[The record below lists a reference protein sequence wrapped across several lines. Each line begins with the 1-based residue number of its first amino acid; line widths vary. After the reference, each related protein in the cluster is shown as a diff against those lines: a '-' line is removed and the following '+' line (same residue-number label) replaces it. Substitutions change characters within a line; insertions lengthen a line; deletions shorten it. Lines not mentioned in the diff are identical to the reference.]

1 MTWPDAVSGLLGF
14 VLVLAVLLFLRAWT
28 VGFWQAWVH
37 WLIVSGSPVFITT
50 YFLKKDPGLLERRLR
65 AGPGRKRRGGQ
76 RIIQSLATV
85 ALWGLIVVP
94 GLDRHFSWSN
104 LPVAVV
110 VTGNVLVVLG
120 FSVIFL
126 VFRENTYTSG
136 IVEVDPSQTVI
147 LTGPYSVVRH
157 PHVRGSVA
165 VVFRHAAS
173 PRFVVGVAGRDSHGR
188 DARFETRRRGAL
200 SGSELPGYEVYCER
214 VRRHL
219 VPGLW

>member
-28 VGFWQAWVH
+28 VGFWQAWVY

-147 LTGPYSVVRH
+147 STGPYSVVRH
-157 PHVRGSVA
+157 PMYA
-165 VVFRHAAS
+165 
-173 PRFVVGVAGRDSHGR
+173 
-188 DARFETRRRGAL
+188 GAL
-200 SGSELPGYEVYCER
+200 LLFSA
-214 VRRHL
+214 RR
-219 VPGLW
+219 

>member
-1 MTWPDAVSGLLGF
+1 MDRGVLASVGLL
-14 VLVLAVLLFLRAWT
+14 AHR
-28 VGFWQAWVH
+28 VGIPGVH
-37 WLIVSGSPVFITT
+37 YHL
-50 YFLKKDPGLLERRLR
+50 LLEEGSR
-65 AGPGRKRRGGQ
+65 AVGAPAPGRARAEKERRGQ

-94 GLDRHFSWSN
+94 GDRHFFWSN